1 MEEKSWCDADCDY
14 KGSFGC
20 SVALIVDLEGD
31 FESHRTTFEDTVS
44 LDLEGKGKKLGD
56 G

>member
-1 MEEKSWCDADCDY
+1 MEEKSWCVTKEVSDALLRLL
-14 KGSFGC
+14 F
-20 SVALIVDLEGD
+20 DLEGD